1 MSNLYRL
8 MDAQMGSLKP
18 FVGRTLPCIVFCAAS
33 LPKSRGKPRVDNR
46 PVLCGIISINRN
58 GLRWRDAP
66 RDYGPAKT
74 LYTRWKPWSDTG
86 VFARIRVSGVCV
98 PLRFAVSD
106 LRVNGDFSS
115 EVSEGFGHGG
125 LRGWFCGAVRD
136 CGGSTAQPALA

>member
-86 VFARIRVSGVCV
+86 VFARIRMGLAAESATHKSIMMDATYLKAHRRASGLSVKKWGAGV
-98 PLRFAVSD
+98 RQ
-106 LRVNGDFSS
+106 
-115 EVSEGFGHGG
+115 GG
-125 LRGWFCGAVRD
+125 PRA
-136 CGGSTAQPALA
+136 A